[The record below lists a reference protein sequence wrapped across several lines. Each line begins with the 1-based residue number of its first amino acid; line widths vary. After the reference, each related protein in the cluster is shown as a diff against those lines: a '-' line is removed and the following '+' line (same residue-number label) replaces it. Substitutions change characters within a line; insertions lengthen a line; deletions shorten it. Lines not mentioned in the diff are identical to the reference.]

1 MYLSVYPSIHLPVC
15 PYVCQSIHLS
25 MSVGMSNDLSVYVSV
40 CLSLYPSVYLSLYLS
55 ICPFAFLSSS
65 INLFISLILVLQP
78 FDIFTNIIDLLMNS
92 DFHFHGQC
100 IYNATSSSKSTKSF
114 TWKSIIQDKKNDHK
128 KATTAAIT
136 NKTRN
141 SYKGDRGASY
151 NYVQ

>member
-1 MYLSVYPSIHLPVC
+1 MIYQSMYLSVCLFIHLFIYPSL
-15 PYVCQSIHLS
+15 
-25 MSVGMSNDLSVYVSV
+25 
-40 CLSLYPSVYLSLYLS
+40 YLSLYLS
-55 ICPFAFLSSS
+55 VCPFAYLSSS
-65 INLFISLILVLQP
+65 INLFISPTLVLQQ
-78 FDIFTNIIDLLMNS
+78 FDIFTNIIGLQMNS
-92 DFHFHGQC
+92 DFHFHG

-114 TWKSIIQDKKNDHK
+114 TWNSITQVKKKDHK